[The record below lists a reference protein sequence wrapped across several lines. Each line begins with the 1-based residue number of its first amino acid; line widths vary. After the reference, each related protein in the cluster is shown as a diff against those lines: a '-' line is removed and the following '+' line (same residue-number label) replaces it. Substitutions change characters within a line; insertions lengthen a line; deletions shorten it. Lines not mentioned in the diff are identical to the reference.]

1 MSARIATE
9 SDSQQPD
16 FSEEVGL
23 TAARWVIRINSGDCP
38 GQRRPELE
46 SWLAADPSHRKA
58 FRAMTIAAC
67 FRKAARPDA
76 TAQDMREL
84 EVAILGHPLQPP
96 AGSRSLATQEDDV

>member
-1 MSARIATE
+1 MRAMNARIVTE

-16 FSEEVGL
+16 FSEDVGL
-23 TAARWVIRINSGDCP
+23 DAARWVNRINSADCAD
-38 GQRRPELE
+38 QWKPELA

-84 EVAILGHPLQPP
+84 EVAILGHPLRPP
-96 AGSRSLATQEDDV
+96 AVP